1 MLHSNQVAYEAAR
14 SIFEAARD
22 FELTVRQTK
31 IEVGVERLEATARPK
46 LADDTEIPGFETA
59 WSVLFPSTEWLPTLI
74 LHCSWNTGPGSGAG
88 SVDLELRL
96 AVWHTPGPYQGDLA
110 LQVATRP
117 SNRQLLWINLT
128 RRIANARD
136 AKISNCVIPANFSL
150 WTRTGERDARVLT
163 QALAKD
169 AIDAG
174 FARLSVKEFGIFS
187 VDTTTGEIEPN
198 AATVFS
204 RLVSA
209 ALIKLPYVTRGERS
223 DIQGRPPFVIASVIR
238 GQSITALHG
247 DTETPLEDTSTSSVA
262 ESSPENVHFTFLK
275 CSRFGPFDDFE
286 WKNIARINVIVGPND
301 TGKSHLLK
309 LMYALA
315 RGVEGF
321 TARLDADK
329 PSWAKV
335 LAEKLVWTFEP
346 HEGRLGQLVRRGA
359 TATVVHAT
367 LCNEDYPFSFDATAG
382 AEATDFADVSKD
394 IRPQPNLHA
403 LFMPPKEVLT
413 FLNAITLVRGR
424 RAFGFDDTYADLAE
438 ALRLDPVQ
446 DLLPLEFQRVL
457 DETKKLLDGRIITE
471 QGRFFFERNGER
483 FGMTHTAEG
492 IKKIGILTRLIENV
506 ELRRNSILFIDEP
519 ENNLHPN
526 AARKF
531 VQMLFELSR
540 AGVQIF
546 AATHSYFVLKQFEI
560 LARKHHEPVT
570 LCSLDRIS
578 GTITATFADLQTG
591 MPNTKITDESLSLYD
606 EDVATSMNEG
616 T

>member
-1 MLHSNQVAYEAAR
+1 MHANQVALSAAR
-14 SIFEAARD
+14 SVFDAAHD
-22 FELTVRQTK
+22 LELTVRQTK
-31 IEVGVERLEATARPK
+31 IRVRVERLEATARPK
-46 LADDTEIPGFETA
+46 LADDSEIPGFEREPF
-59 WSVLFPSTEWLPTLI
+59 SLFEQPDWLPTLI
-74 LHCSWNTGPGSGAG
+74 LHCSWNADGGAG
-88 SVDLELRL
+88 SVDLELQL
-96 AVWHTPGPYQGDLA
+96 AVWRTPGPYQGDLA
-110 LQVATRP
+110 LQIATRP

-128 RRIANARD
+128 RRIANAKEANEND
-136 AKISNCVIPANFSL
+136 CVIPANFSL
-150 WTRTGERDARVLT
+150 WTRTGERDTRLLT
-163 QALAKD
+163 QSLAKD
-169 AIDAG
+169 AVDLG
-174 FARLSVKEFGIFS
+174 FTRLSVKEFEIFS
-187 VDTTTGEIEPN
+187 VDATTGDIEPN
-198 AATVFS
+198 AETVFA
-204 RLVSA
+204 RL
-209 ALIKLPYVTRGERS
+209 ALTAIIKLPYVTRGEQH
-223 DIQGRPPFVIASVIR
+223 DIQGRLPFAIDSATREATDAKERTMSEAAV
-238 GQSITALHG
+238 
-247 DTETPLEDTSTSSVA
+247 DETSTPSAA

-275 CSRFGPFDDFE
+275 CSEFGPFDDFE

-301 TGKSHLLK
+301 TGKSHLLR

-321 TARLDADK
+321 TSRLDADK

-346 HEGRLGQLVRRGA
+346 HEGKLGQLVRRGA
-359 TATVVHAT
+359 AATLVHAT
-367 LCNEDYPFSFDATAG
+367 LCNEDYPFSFGATAG
-382 AEATDFADVSKD
+382 AEAADFADVSKD

-413 FLNAITLVRGR
+413 FLNAIALVRSR
-424 RAFGFDDTYADLAE
+424 RAFGFDDTYADLAD

-457 DETKKLLDGRIITE
+457 DETKKLLNGRIVSE
-471 QGRFFFERNGER
+471 QGRFFFERGGEK

-519 ENNLHPN
+519 ENNLHPK

-560 LARKHHEPVT
+560 LARKHREPVT
-570 LCSLDRIS
+570 LCSLDRIA
-578 GTITATFADLQTG
+578 GAVTATFADLQLG
-591 MPNTKITDESLSLYD
+591 MPSTQITDESLSLYD
-606 EDVATSMNEG
+606 EDIATSMNEG